1 MPVITRVFVKTALI
15 YFILALLAGLLQA
28 LPVRLPGIF
37 PVYIH
42 LLALGWITQLIFGI
56 ALWMFPKFTR
66 EAPRRSDRVSWA
78 VFWLLNLG
86 LMLRVIAEPWHSAG
100 YRLAGNLLV
109 ISAVLQWLASLLFV
123 WNVWPRVKE
132 K

>member
-1 MPVITRVFVKTALI
+1 MPVITRAFIKAALVYFV
-15 YFILALLAGLLQA
+15 LALLTGLLQA

-37 PVYIH
+37 PVYLH

-78 VFWLLNLG
+78 VFGLLNLG
-86 LMLRVIAEPWHSAG
+86 LALRAVAEPWHSAG
-100 YRLAGNLLV
+100 HRLAGWLLV
-109 ISAVLQWLASLLFV
+109 VSALLQWLAGLLFV